1 MGSWFSNLH
10 IRKNSVLTEATV
22 TDYIREMMSK
32 RQYEPVA
39 SEEEADGAFAIVTD
53 DRSQW
58 YSVYSDQFSF
68 DEPGQFTHLGT
79 AMSKA
84 LQTDVL
90 GLACFDSDLLILNLI
105 DAANQVDAGA
115 FVGFVPDLDS
125 PEQADLSEWKDKV
138 SDFEHFRESLQ
149 QDYVFAEDVLG
160 EIENCIHLP
169 QEHGAAAYDYLDD
182 TGLNEQA
189 TYLYF
194 KLSKEEAPLEPPQL
208 MQLNNSLSPYY
219 LGQPAVIRAIN
230 MGGASK
236 GLSVYFI
243 GSYVE
248 KEEITFSEV
257 SWVVWKKD
265 RPEYI
270 PIALQKIQL
279 KNGQWA
285 YHYHDPEYPIPEKVD
300 EHLPPAKHQ
309 RVMFERRIGVRF
321 IPQGNPRKIL
331 DISVVFVPDQNP
343 QGQTGWNVWCQYGSK
358 QAYIEAY
365 NAQQSR
371 FQMNPDTLLKAEDYD

>member
-115 FVGFVPDLDS
+115 FVGIVPGLDS

-182 TGLNEQA
+182 TGLNDQA

-194 KLSKEEAPLEPPQL
+194 KLSKEEAPH
-208 MQLNNSLSPYY
+208 
-219 LGQPAVIRAIN
+219 
-230 MGGASK
+230 GAS
-236 GLSVYFI
+236 
-243 GSYVE
+243 
-248 KEEITFSEV
+248 
-257 SWVVWKKD
+257 
-265 RPEYI
+265 
-270 PIALQKIQL
+270 
-279 KNGQWA
+279 
-285 YHYHDPEYPIPEKVD
+285 
-300 EHLPPAKHQ
+300 PA
-309 RVMFERRIGVRF
+309 
-321 IPQGNPRKIL
+321 
-331 DISVVFVPDQNP
+331 D
-343 QGQTGWNVWCQYGSK
+343 
-358 QAYIEAY
+358 A
-365 NAQQSR
+365 
-371 FQMNPDTLLKAEDYD
+371 AE